1 MSDEIFDPEIHA
13 ADKEGNP
20 SLNKDG
26 TFRKKRRDAGG
37 RAARSARSS
46 ASSAGGKAPANDR
59 ERYAKGVRDFLAI
72 PTMGL
77 AIADPV
83 DGYCAAE
90 LSPMFADAV
99 AGVALEN
106 PQLAA
111 LCEKLASGGAIGT
124 LVGVTL
130 LIGVQFGH
138 NHGLVPEHIARM
150 AGATPRRDI
159 EKLLTA
165 RGDQLRNQAAEQAA
179 QDAEDSR
186 LSAEYE
192 EKYRAAA

>member
-1 MSDEIFDPEIHA
+1 MSSDEIFDPEIHSV
-13 ADKEGNP
+13 DKDGNP
-20 SLNKDG
+20 TLNKDG
-26 TFRKKRRDAGG
+26 SFRKKRRDAGKSTRSTSTRSKSSG
-37 RAARSARSS
+37 AAKG
-46 ASSAGGKAPANDR
+46 ASPDR

-90 LSPMFADAV
+90 LSPVFADAV
-99 AGVALEN
+99 AGVAVEN

-111 LCEKLASGGAIGT
+111 VCERLAAGGAIGN

-138 NHGLVPEHIARM
+138 NHGLIPENIARM
-150 AGATPRRDI
+150 AGATPRRVI
-159 EKLLTA
+159 EQMLKE
-165 RGDQLRNQAAEQAA
+165 RGEQLAERAPEAPREHPQH
-179 QDAEDSR
+179 AEGVPADV
-186 LSAEYE
+186 
-192 EKYRAAA
+192 AAA

>member
-1 MSDEIFDPEIHA
+1 VSNDEIFDPEIHA
-13 ADKEGNP
+13 VDKDGNP

-26 TFRKKRRDAGG
+26 SFRKKRRDAGG
-37 RAARSARSS
+37 RSARSTS
-46 ASSAGGKAPANDR
+46 TRSKSSAGAAKAPSDR
-59 ERYAKGVRDFLAI
+59 ERYAKGVRDALAI

-99 AGVALEN
+99 AGVAVEN

-111 LCEKLASGGAIGT
+111 VCEKLAAGGAIGN

-138 NHGLVPEHIARM
+138 NHGLIPENIARM
-150 AGATPRRDI
+150 AGATPRREI
-159 EKLLTA
+159 ERLLKQ
-165 RGDQLRNQAAEQAA
+165 RGEQLAERAAETPREHPQHQDQGA
-179 QDAEDSR
+179 QHV
-186 LSAEYE
+186 
-192 EKYRAAA
+192 AAAA

>member
-1 MSDEIFDPEIHA
+1 MSSEEIFDPEIHST
-13 ADKEGNP
+13 DKDGNP
-20 SLNKDG
+20 TLNKDG
-26 TFRKKRRDAGG
+26 SFRKKRRDAGK
-37 RAARSARSS
+37 STRSS
-46 ASSAGGKAPANDR
+46 STRSKSSSGGAKVDDR

-90 LSPMFADAV
+90 LSPLFADAV
-99 AGVALEN
+99 AGVAVEN

-111 LCEKLASGGAIGT
+111 VCEKLAAGGAIGN

-138 NHGLVPEHIARM
+138 NHGLIPENIARM
-150 AGATPRRDI
+150 AGATPRRAI
-159 EKLLTA
+159 EQLLKQ
-165 RGDQLRNQAAEQAA
+165 RGEQLAERAPEA
-179 QDAEDSR
+179 PREHPGEVPVDV
-186 LSAEYE
+186 
-192 EKYRAAA
+192 AAAA